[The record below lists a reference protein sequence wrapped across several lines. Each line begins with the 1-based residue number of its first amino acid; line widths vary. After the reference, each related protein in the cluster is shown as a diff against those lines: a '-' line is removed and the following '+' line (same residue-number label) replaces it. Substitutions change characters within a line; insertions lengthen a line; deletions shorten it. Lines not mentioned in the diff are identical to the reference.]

1 MELGTLRAG
10 KVPTMPEAA
19 RYTLVVR
26 ARRSPN
32 HARPWTWEIYRDGE
46 PLPARLREEAFATEY
61 TATASGNV
69 ALRYFLEGLAEEEG
83 KP

>member
-1 MELGTLRAG
+1 MS
-10 KVPTMPEAA
+10 EAD
-19 RYTLVVR
+19 RYTLIVR
-26 ARRSPN
+26 ARSNRHHPRRWS
-32 HARPWTWEIYRDGE
+32 WEICRDGE
-46 PLPARLREEAFATEY
+46 PLPARLQEEGFATEY